1 MQPPSGRPDRTLL
14 VILSIIAAM
23 VILAL
28 VVVFTRGAPTP
39 LDPSTPEG
47 VVQTYSNAVIAGD
60 RDAALT
66 HLTSDLRD
74 NCERVD
80 SGMMQNLRLTL
91 VSSKVNGDNAK
102 VRVAVTSNPGGGTFG
117 GSSYESDDVFIL
129 ERVAGGNWKIDTAPW
144 ELTMCYKME
153 GK

>member
-1 MQPPSGRPDRTLL
+1 MQTHSGRPDRTLL

-23 VILAL
+23 AILAL

-66 HLTSDLRD
+66 HLTSDLKD
-74 NCERVD
+74 NCEAIEP
-80 SGMMQNLRLTL
+80 GMTPGLRLTL
-91 VSSKVNGDNAK
+91 ISTRVNGDHAT
-102 VRVAVTSNPGGGTFG
+102 VRVAVSSTQGGSTFG
-117 GSSYESDDVFIL
+117 GSSYETDDVFIL
-129 ERVAGGNWKIDTAPW
+129 ERVSGGNWKINTSPW
-144 ELTMCYKME
+144 ELTLCYMRE
-153 GK
+153 GN